1 MGLRPYRLRGF
12 LAVGLFIALIV
23 IATGDVT
30 GQSPTPATPLTSIKT
45 VFIILFENNDWA
57 SMTPDVAPYINSLL
71 PLGAHAT
78 QYFNPPG
85 NHPSE
90 PNYVWL
96 EAADN
101 LGLTSDAD
109 ASLSNSTSTTDH
121 LVTYLN
127 TAGISWRAYEE
138 NISGTRCPLTS
149 SGQYAAKHDPFVFFQ
164 DLTDGE
170 SATSATCIAHVRPYT
185 QLATDLQNNT
195 VARYNFITPNL
206 CNDMHDCSISTGDT
220 WLSQNLPMI
229 LASQA
234 YKDNGAVFITWDE
247 AESGNGP
254 IGMIVLSPLAK
265 VGYSNAIQYDHSST
279 VRTMQTIFQ
288 VGPPL
293 HPFLL
298 NAATAT
304 DLGDFF
310 AAPRRASVELD
321 FDGDAKADIGV
332 YRPSTGIWYILRSS
346 DGTLQQVTWGAS
358 GDVPV
363 TGDFDGDG
371 KTDVATFRPSTGI
384 WYILRSSDGTPQL
397 VTWGASGDVPVTGD
411 FDGDGKTDVATFR
424 PSTGIWYILRSSD
437 GTLQQ
442 VTWGASGDVPVTGD
456 FDGDGKTDVA
466 TFRPSAGIWYILR
479 SSDGTPQQVTWGA
492 SGDVPVTG
500 DFDGD
505 GKTDVAT
512 FRPST
517 GIWYILRSSDGR
529 LQQVTWGAP
538 GDVPVTG
545 DFDGDGKTDVA
556 TFRPSA
562 GIWYILRSSDGAV
575 QQVQWGVTSDQP
587 LR

>member
-1 MGLRPYRLRGF
+1 M
-12 LAVGLFIALIV
+12 AVIV
-23 IATGDVT
+23 IAADDVT
-30 GQSPTPATPLTSIKT
+30 GQSPTPATPLASIKT

-96 EAADN
+96 EAGDN
-101 LGLTSDAD
+101 LGLTTDGD
-109 ASLSNSTSTTDH
+109 ASVSNSTNTTDH

-170 SATSATCIAHVRPYT
+170 SASSATCIAHLRPYT
-185 QLATDLQNNT
+185 QLATDLQSNT

-206 CNDMHDCSISTGDT
+206 CNDMHDCSITTGDT

-229 LASQA
+229 LAAQA

-247 AESGNGP
+247 AANGNGP

-265 VGYSNAIQYDHSST
+265 VGYSNAIPYDHSST

-310 AAPRRASVELD
+310 AAPRSASVELD
-321 FDGDAKADIGV
+321 FDGDGKADV
-332 YRPSTGIWYILRSS
+332 AVFRPGNGTWYATLSATGALK
-346 DGTLQQVTWGAS
+346 QVQWAAA

-363 TGDFDGDG
+363 PGDYDGDG
-371 KTDVATFRPSTGI
+371 KTDVAVFRPSTGT
-384 WYILRSSDGTPQL
+384 WYVQLSSTPSTGTWYVQL
-397 VTWGASGDVPVTGD
+397 SSTGAVEQTQWGVAGDTPVPRD
-411 FDGDGKTDVATFR
+411 YDGDGKADIAVFR
-424 PSTGIWYILRSSD
+424 PTTGTWYVQLSSTGTVKQTEWGVASD
-437 GTLQQ
+437 TP
-442 VTWGASGDVPVTGD
+442 VPRD
-456 FDGDGKTDVA
+456 YDGDGKADIAV
-466 TFRPSAGIWYILR
+466 FRPTTGMWYVQL
-479 SSDGTPQQVTWGA
+479 S
-492 SGDVPVTG
+492 
-500 DFDGD
+500 
-505 GKTDVAT
+505 
-512 FRPST
+512 ST
-517 GIWYILRSSDGR
+517 GTVE
-529 LQQVTWGAP
+529 QT
-538 GDVPVTG
+538 
-545 DFDGDGKTDVA
+545 
-556 TFRPSA
+556 
-562 GIWYILRSSDGAV
+562 
-575 QQVQWGVTSDQP
+575 QWGVSSDQP
-587 LR
+587 LQ